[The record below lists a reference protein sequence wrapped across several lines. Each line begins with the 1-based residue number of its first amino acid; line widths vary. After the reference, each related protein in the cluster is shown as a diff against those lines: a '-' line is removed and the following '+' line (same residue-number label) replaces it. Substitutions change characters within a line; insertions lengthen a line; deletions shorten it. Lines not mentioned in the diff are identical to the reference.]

1 MTASGRA
8 TAALFASA
16 ALTACGSPESTPGQ
30 AGAAAAR
37 AVVASIEAAGEL
49 RAPWRCAALAAAG
62 AAPVT
67 GTIGDGDGDGDGD
80 RRWRRDGAVLRTTRT
95 RLVIAAVAQARG
107 AAVDDRLRA
116 ALADAHP
123 DVVLALGGMGGDQAE
138 LERALGA
145 LAVPGAV
152 VVALP
157 GDAEPWPALTAAVDH
172 LAAGGAAIVD
182 GAAVRT
188 LDAGVAVIATLPG
201 LAHADRLGAGAD
213 GCLHDDDDVTAALA
227 ALAAAAGDR
236 PRLLVGPRAPQGGGA
251 GPTAD
256 HDRVGGV
263 HAGDPALAAALA
275 GAGLTLVVHGLADVA
290 PVAGAAPTGGGVVVA
305 AGSLDLA
312 PRWDDAGRPRGST
325 VTVAVVDDRGV
336 RWRSLPG
343 SAW

>member
-1 MTASGRA
+1 MTARGRA
-8 TAALFASA
+8 TAAALASVTWTA
-16 ALTACGSPESTPGQ
+16 ACGSPESTPGQ

-49 RAPWRCAALAAAG
+49 RAPWRCAAPAAAG

-67 GTIGDGDGDGDGD
+67 GTIGDGDGD

-107 AAVDDRLRA
+107 AAVADPLRA

-138 LERALGA
+138 LERALAA

-201 LAHADRLGAGAD
+201 LAHAERLGAGAD
-213 GCLHDDDDVTAALA
+213 GCLHDGDDVTAALA
-227 ALAAAAGDR
+227 TLAAAAGDR

-256 HDRVGGV
+256 HDRIAGV
-263 HAGDPALAAALA
+263 HAGDPALTAALA

-290 PVAGAAPTGGGVVVA
+290 PVAGAAPTGTGVVVA

-312 PRWDDAGRPRGST
+312 PRWDDAGRPRAPT